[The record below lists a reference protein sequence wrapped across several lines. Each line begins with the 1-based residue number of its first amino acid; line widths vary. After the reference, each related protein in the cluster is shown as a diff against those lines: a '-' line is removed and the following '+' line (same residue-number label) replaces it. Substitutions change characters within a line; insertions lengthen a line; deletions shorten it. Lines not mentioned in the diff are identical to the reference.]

1 VPQRE
6 SIALDLN
13 GELERKIK
21 DSTTKAKE
29 YIEDFVDY
37 LKVSVPQIFNALLN
51 NFETIGNSI
60 INAVKSLKMPK
71 FSSFYIAFV
80 LGLIIFEIA
89 LEIVLFLFSGGA
101 ANVAKRA
108 AQIRASTSAITKT
121 VTKTITKNAD
131 NSKNI
136 ISSLHSQTDELIEAI
151 EKGDLEQWVD
161 DVVEGAGK
169 KVDEAVDDVGKA
181 VSKRKKI
188 LDDVESGKT
197 KLDENADGTKRRP
210 TDYTRHS
217 NFAEM
222 LASEKWLKMEMWS
235 NRKKVKFEPLYKLID
250 DIDTPI
256 KKGIDG
262 IYENKLFDGNPPPP
276 KYIIDEVK
284 YNSKST
290 TRTTSTW
297 RNTLSKTKQ
306 GIQMSDKWIEK
317 NLFDSFDEVLAID
330 IKNNSYKILSG
341 VSKSGNEI
349 EAFRLSDD
357 IKKLIKLDL

>member
-1 VPQRE
+1 
-6 SIALDLN
+6 
-13 GELERKIK
+13 
-21 DSTTKAKE
+21 
-29 YIEDFVDY
+29 
-37 LKVSVPQIFNALLN
+37 
-51 NFETIGNSI
+51 
-60 INAVKSLKMPK
+60 
-71 FSSFYIAFV
+71 
-80 LGLIIFEIA
+80 
-89 LEIVLFLFSGGA
+89 
-101 ANVAKRA
+101 
-108 AQIRASTSAITKT
+108 
-121 VTKTITKNAD
+121 
-131 NSKNI
+131 
-136 ISSLHSQTDELIEAI
+136 
-151 EKGDLEQWVD
+151 
-161 DVVEGAGK
+161 
-169 KVDEAVDDVGKA
+169 VDEAVDDVGKA

-330 IKNNSYKILSG
+330 IKNNSYKIHSG